1 MTGVADVV
9 VIGAG
14 AAGIAAGRALR
25 AAGLDVVVLE
35 ARDRIGGRCHTD
47 TTSLG
52 VPWDRGAHWLH
63 DAERNPMRAHAERL
77 GVRYSR
83 GPRRFLV
90 RRSQGFA
97 EPDWVEQ
104 LEAWID
110 RAFAAV
116 AAAGERGEDRPA
128 SEVVPAHPR
137 FRPHFRAMFDS
148 RFAAFNGVEPER
160 MSTLDYARS
169 IDGANW
175 PVLDGYGALLAAL
188 ATELPVELRTPVEA
202 VRFGG
207 RSVGIETARG
217 TLEAAAAVITV
228 PTAVLAA
235 ADIAFDPALPAAHRD
250 AFDAL
255 PLGEANKVAFAFER
269 NVFGREDHH
278 FLAFEHDTLAAT
290 RFDVRPAGR
299 NLAIA
304 YFGGRFAREIEAAG
318 EAAMREF
325 ALSRLRSAYGADL
338 VREVRSVACT
348 GWCGD
353 VHARG
358 GYSCARPGRADARR
372 TLSEPVAERLVFA
385 GEAASITAYGTVHG
399 AWQSG
404 EAAAGRVVGMLR
416 AQGARPASLHQ
427 AGSPLM

>member
-1 MTGVADVV
+1 MTGAAKVV
-9 VIGAG
+9 VVGAG

-52 VPWDRGAHWLH
+52 APWDRGAHWLH

-83 GPRRFLV
+83 APRRLLV
-90 RRSQGFA
+90 RRSQRFA
-97 EPDWVEQ
+97 EPGWVEE
-104 LEAWID
+104 LEAWMD
-110 RAFAAV
+110 QAFAAV

-128 SEVVPAHPR
+128 SEVVPEHPS
-137 FRPHFRAMFDS
+137 FRAMFDS

-175 PVLDGYGALLAAL
+175 PVLDGYGALLARL
-188 ATELPVELRTPVEA
+188 AAELPVELRTPVEA

-207 RSVGIETARG
+207 RGVGIETARG
-217 TLEAAAAVITV
+217 TLEAAAAVITL

-235 ADIAFDPALPAAHRD
+235 GGIAFDPALPAAHRD

-269 NVFGREDHH
+269 NVFGREEHH
-278 FLAFEHDTLAAT
+278 FLAFEHDTHATT

-318 EAAMREF
+318 EAAMQEF
-325 ALSRLRSAYGADL
+325 ALTRLRSAYGADL

-353 VHARG
+353 VYARG
-358 GYSCARPGRADARR
+358 GYSCARPGRADARG
-372 TLSEPVAERLVFA
+372 TLSEPVADRLVFA

-404 EAAAGRVVGMLR
+404 EAAAGRVAGMLR
-416 AQGARPASLHQ
+416 ARGARQADLHQ